1 MKILRLANTQSNSH
15 IYGPGNRFVIWT
27 QGCSLECPGCWNKEF
42 WSFDAG
48 YDQSVDELVIDIKK
62 NDEIE
67 GITILGGE
75 PLEQS
80 EAILS
85 LIKTIK
91 HYGLSVMLYTGFEE
105 EELNNTQLE
114 CINLSDIVIMGRY
127 IASLRDTS
135 LRWRGS
141 SNQQIKLISDVYS
154 DLEIDEREEV
164 EVTLDPD
171 GKVSMVGYP
180 QKWLLNLLNDL

>member
-48 YDQSVDELVIDIKK
+48 YDQSVDELVIEIKK